1 MKSLYLILFLALG
14 TLPACSHFTA
24 NGRRQLA
31 YARQVKKIRVNRERR
46 MAELHKKAPKMPPK
60 EMMVPSEP
68 RETIQRSEGPQSV
81 TSSPDNQ

>member
-1 MKSLYLILFLALG
+1 MKSFCLILFLAVG
-14 TLPACSHFTA
+14 TLPACSHFTE
-24 NGRRQLA
+24 NGRRQHA
-31 YARQVKKIRVNRERR
+31 YAKQMKKIRVDREHR

-68 RETIQRSEGPQSV
+68 RESVQMSEGPQSV